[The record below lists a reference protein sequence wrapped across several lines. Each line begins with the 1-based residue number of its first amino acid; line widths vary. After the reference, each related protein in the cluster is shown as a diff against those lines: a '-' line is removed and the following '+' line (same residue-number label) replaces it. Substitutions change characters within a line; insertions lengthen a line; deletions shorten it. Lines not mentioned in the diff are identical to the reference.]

1 MFIPNDFC
9 YLKFLSKVMDDH
21 DLIGYPMIYLS
32 LENNCGVQRKTHE
45 GKCNTKLSFFLRVW
59 NIALHK
65 ETPLSRHDML
75 RNRECACFCSF
86 STYALLHGNIL
97 SIHLKCLKR
106 ATQRSEIVTILLI
119 YICVMHIGR
128 VYPEMNTTALKL
140 E

>member
-1 MFIPNDFC
+1 MLIPNDFC
-9 YLKFLSKVMDDH
+9 YLKFSSKLIVDDH
-21 DLIGYPMIYLS
+21 DFTFNQMIYWAF
-32 LENNCGVQRKTHE
+32 K
-45 GKCNTKLSFFLRVW
+45 GKQTKGNVIRTYDFFLRVW
-59 NIALHK
+59 NIALHQK
-65 ETPLSRHDML
+65 TPLSRHDML